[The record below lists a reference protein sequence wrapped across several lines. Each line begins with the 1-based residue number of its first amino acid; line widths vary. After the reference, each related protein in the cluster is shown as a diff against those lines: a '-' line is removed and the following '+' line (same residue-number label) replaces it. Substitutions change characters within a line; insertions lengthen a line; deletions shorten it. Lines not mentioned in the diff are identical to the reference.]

1 MTDSLSKHNC
11 IIIGIAGGSGS
22 GKTMVSKAIV
32 KDFKRKGAT
41 IIEQDWYYYNLPKEK
56 KSEWKNWNFDH
67 PNAVEFSLLQK
78 QLKQLQ
84 KGESINAPQYEY
96 STHSRMKE
104 TLLIEP
110 QKVII
115 VEGILI
121 LNNPQILK
129 LLDIKLYVDTDSDV
143 RFIRRLKRDIFERGR
158 TIENVIEQ
166 YYKTVRPMHL
176 TFVEPSKRNADIII
190 PEGGKN
196 KVAIDLLKSKI
207 KMLLRDIHD

>member
-1 MTDSLSKHNC
+1 MSKHNC

-22 GKTMVSKAIV
+22 GKTSASRAIV
-32 KDFKRKGAT
+32 KDFKRKGT
-41 IIEQDWYYYNLPKEK
+41 IIIEQDWYYYNLPKEYSTK
-56 KSEWKNWNFDH
+56 WKEWNFDH
-67 PNAVEFSLLQK
+67 PNAVEFSLLHK
-78 QLKQLQ
+78 HLEKLQ
-84 KGESINAPQYEY
+84 NGHSINAPQYEY
-96 STHSRMKE
+96 ATHSRKKE
-104 TLLIEP
+104 TLLIQP

-121 LNNPQILK
+121 LNDPKILEM
-129 LLDIKLYVDTDSDV
+129 LDIKLYVDTDSDV

-166 YYKTVRPMHL
+166 YYRTVRPMHL

-207 KMLLRDIHD
+207 KILLREIHD

>member
-1 MTDSLSKHNC
+1 LSKHNC

-22 GKTMVSKAIV
+22 GKTSASRAIV
-32 KDFKRKGAT
+32 KDFKRKGT
-41 IIEQDWYYYNLPKEK
+41 IIIEQDWYYYNLPKEYSTK
-56 KSEWKNWNFDH
+56 WKEWNFDH
-67 PNAVEFSLLQK
+67 PNAVEFSLLHK
-78 QLKQLQ
+78 HLEKLQ
-84 KGESINAPQYEY
+84 NGHSINAPQYEY
-96 STHSRMKE
+96 ATHSRKKE
-104 TLLIEP
+104 TLLIQP

-121 LNNPQILK
+121 LNDPKILEM
-129 LLDIKLYVDTDSDV
+129 LDIKLYVDTDSDV

-166 YYKTVRPMHL
+166 YYRTVRPMHL

-207 KMLLRDIHD
+207 KILLREIHD

>member
-1 MTDSLSKHNC
+1 MSNNNC

-22 GKTMVSKAIV
+22 GKTSASQAIV
-32 KDFKRKGAT
+32 KDFQQKGAV
-41 IIEQDWYYYNLPKEK
+41 IIEQDWYYYNLPKEYSTK
-56 KSEWKNWNFDH
+56 WKEWNFDH
-67 PNAVEFSLLQK
+67 PNAVEFSLLHEH
-78 QLKQLQ
+78 LKKLRD
-84 KGESINAPQYEY
+84 GHSINAPQYEY
-96 STHSRMKE
+96 ATHSRKKE
-104 TLLIEP
+104 TLLIQP

-121 LNNPQILK
+121 LNDPKILEM
-129 LLDIKLYVDTDSDV
+129 LDIKLYVDTDSDV
-143 RFIRRLKRDIFERGR
+143 RFIRRLKRDIFKRGR

-166 YYKTVRPMHL
+166 YYRTVRPMHL

-207 KMLLRDIHD
+207 KMLLREIHD